1 MLSLSKENSTI
12 IKGIVISMMLAYHL
26 FNRAH
31 IGLCEPLLY
40 IGDKP
45 FISWLIR
52 ACAPVAFFM
61 LLSGYGLAY
70 KYSHGGLNFK
80 SQFNRILRLYIHF
93 WIILTLFLLI
103 GHIIKP
109 LEYPGSIKRIWMNFT
124 SWSVSYNAEMWFL
137 LPYAIISLMSLYIFK
152 VLSKFGDIKTLIAT
166 VVINVITSLIISRYG
181 STLYTHHLIYNI
193 LLCFHL
199 LVSFV
204 TGAVLY
210 RTKVKLNW
218 AVPQWGILLL
228 ITALV
233 IITCITPGAVRY
245 IIYSPLLVILL
256 AHVQWPKYL
265 KNILLELG
273 RKSMPMWMIHTW
285 LAYYL
290 FQPQVYSLKYV
301 PVIFIA
307 VLVSSYIIS
316 IPVMWIA
323 DKIIR
328 LLPKMS

>member
-1 MLSLSKENSTI
+1 MLTLSKEKSTI

-26 FNRAH
+26 FNHAH
-31 IGLCEPLLY
+31 ISLCEPLLY

-45 FISWLIR
+45 FISWLIK

-70 KYSHGGLNFK
+70 KFSHGGLNFK
-80 SQFNRILRLYIHF
+80 SQFNRILSLYLHY
-93 WIILTLFLLI
+93 WIILTLFLII
-103 GHIIKP
+103 GHMIKP
-109 LEYPGSIKRIWMNFT
+109 ADYPGSFKRIWTNFS

-137 LPYAIISLMSLYIFK
+137 LPYAIISLLSLYIFK
-152 VLSKFGDIKTLIAT
+152 ILSKFGDIKTLFAT
-166 VVINVITSLIISRYG
+166 IVINIITSYIISRYG
-181 STLYTHHLIYNI
+181 STLFTHHLIYNI

-210 RTKVKLNW
+210 RTSMKLNRS
-218 AVPQWGILLL
+218 VPQWGIWLL
-228 ITALV
+228 IIALV
-233 IITCITPGAVRY
+233 TVTCITHGAVRY
-245 IIYSPLLVILL
+245 LLYSPLLVILL
-256 AHVQWPKYL
+256 AHVKWPKHL
-265 KNILLELG
+265 KSILLELG

-301 PVIFIA
+301 PLIFIA

-316 IPVMWIA
+316 IPIMWLA
-323 DKIIR
+323 DRTYQI
-328 LLPKMS
+328 LPKMS

>member
-1 MLSLSKENSTI
+1 MLTLSKEKSTI

-26 FNRAH
+26 FNHAH
-31 IGLCEPLLY
+31 ISLCEPLLY

-45 FISWLIR
+45 FISWLIK

-70 KYSHGGLNFK
+70 KFSHVGLNFK

-93 WIILTLFLLI
+93 WIILTLFLII
-103 GHIIKP
+103 GHMIKP
-109 LEYPGSIKRIWMNFT
+109 ADYPGSFKRIWTNFT

-137 LPYAIISLMSLYIFK
+137 LPYAIISLLSLYIFK
-152 VLSKFGDIKTLIAT
+152 ILSKCGDIKTLIAT
-166 VVINVITSLIISRYG
+166 IVINIITSYIISRYG
-181 STLYTHHLIYNI
+181 STLFTHHLIYNI

-210 RTKVKLNW
+210 RTSMKLNW
-218 AVPQWGILLL
+218 AVPQWAIWLL
-228 ITALV
+228 IIALV
-233 IITCITPGAVRY
+233 TVTCITPGAVRY
-245 IIYSPLLVILL
+245 LLYSPLLVILL
-256 AHVQWPKYL
+256 AHVKWPKYL
-265 KNILLELG
+265 KSILLELG

-290 FQPQVYSLKYV
+290 FQPQVYALKYV
-301 PVIFIA
+301 PLIFIA

-316 IPVMWIA
+316 IPIMWLA
-323 DKIIR
+323 DRTYQI
-328 LLPKMS
+328 LPKMS